1 MGFIILLLIIAAA
14 CSDGLDG
21 IMTIFVL
28 GFIGMMF
35 FGGGGSVIGVF
46 NLNDK

>member
-1 MGFIILLLIIAAA
+1 MSFIILLLIIAAV
-14 CSDGLDG
+14 CDGDLSG

-28 GFIGMMF
+28 GFIGMTF
-35 FGGGGSVIGVF
+35 FGGGGNVVGVF

>member
-14 CSDGLDG
+14 CGDGFDG
-21 IMTIFVL
+21 IMTLLML

-35 FGGGGSVIGVF
+35 FGGGGNVVGVF
-46 NLNDK
+46 NLNGK

>member
-1 MGFIILLLIIAAA
+1 MGFIILLLIIAAV
-14 CSDGLDG
+14 CDGDLSG

-35 FGGGGSVIGVF
+35 FGGGGNVVGVI

>member
-1 MGFIILLLIIAAA
+1 MSFIILLLIIVAA
-14 CSDGLDG
+14 CGDDLGS

-28 GFIGMMF
+28 GFIGMTI
-35 FGGGGSVIGVF
+35 FGGGGNVVGVF